1 MAERLII
8 SVSGMR
14 GIVGEN
20 LTASVAAEYGSA
32 FGTYL
37 KTEDKR
43 RKTEDRKRRTEDV
56 RQKTEVRVLT
66 SDLRPL
72 TSDICPLMSV
82 CIGMDTRPSGEMLK
96 SAVTAGLCAAG
107 VDVIDLG
114 VVTTPS
120 VGVMVGELACAGGVV
135 ITASHNPIAYNGIK
149 LLLDNGVAPPA
160 PEAGKIKRCFLE
172 KNFSFVGSARS
183 GRVTSSDRA
192 DATHVAKVLKIVDK
206 EAIAAR
212 QFKVVL
218 DSVNGAGGRI
228 TKKLLAEFGCE
239 VTAINDEPTGLFVH
253 GPEPTA
259 ANLTGLCEVVKTRV
273 ADVGFAQDPDA
284 DRLALVDENGTYI
297 GEEYTLAL
305 AAKYVFGKRTGNA
318 ATNLSTSRMIDD
330 VAGKAGGKVIRTAV
344 GEANVAAAMLEH
356 DCIIGGEGNGG
367 VIDLRVGP
375 VRDSLVGIA
384 LVMQLMAETGKTISR
399 LVDEIGG
406 YYMSKD
412 KFSADQDQARQILES
427 AKEVFA
433 GVKINTTDGCR
444 FDFDDGWL
452 HLRASNTEPVMRLIV
467 EAKDCPTA
475 QKYIDRVTAIRAKI
489 LAH

>member
-1 MAERLII
+1 MNNERIMAEQLII

-20 LTASVAAEYGSA
+20 LTASVAVEYGSA

-37 KTEDKR
+37 KNN
-43 RKTEDRKRRTEDV
+43 
-56 RQKTEVRVLT
+56 RQRGSRNTAQ
-66 SDLRPL
+66 
-72 TSDICPLMSV
+72 DILSV
-82 CIGMDTRPSGEMLK
+82 CIGMDSRPSGEMLK
-96 SAVTAGLCAAG
+96 SAVATGLCSAG
-107 VDVIDLG
+107 IDVIDLG
-114 VVTTPS
+114 IVTTPS
-120 VGVMVGELACAGGVV
+120 VGVMVRELSCAGGVV
-135 ITASHNPIAYNGIK
+135 ITASHNPVAYNGIK
-149 LLLDNGVAPPA
+149 LLLGNGVAPPA
-160 PEAGKIKRCFLE
+160 PEAEKIKQCFLE
-172 KNFSFVGSARS
+172 KKFSLADSTHC
-183 GRVTSSDRA
+183 GRVTSSDQT
-192 DATHVAKVLKIVDK
+192 DATHIAKVLAIVDK
-206 EAIAAR
+206 EAIAAK

-239 VTAINDEPTGLFVH
+239 VTAINDEPTGLFAH

-259 ANLTGLCEVVKTRV
+259 ANLTGLCDAVKAQVT
-273 ADVGFAQDPDA
+273 DIGFAQDPDA
-284 DRLALVDENGTYI
+284 DRLAIVDENGTYI

-305 AAKYVFGKRTGNA
+305 AAKYIFSKRTGNA

-330 VAGKAGGKVIRTAV
+330 VAGKAGGRVIRTAV
-344 GEANVAAAMLEH
+344 GEANVAAAMFEH

-384 LVMQLMAETGKTISR
+384 LVLQLMAESGKTISQ
-399 LVDEIGG
+399 LVEEIGG

-412 KFSADQDQARQILES
+412 KFSADRDQAQRILES
-427 AKEVFA
+427 AKEIFA
-433 GVKINTTDGCR
+433 GAKLDTTDGCR

-467 EAKDCPTA
+467 EAKNRPTA
-475 QKYIDRVTAIRAKI
+475 QKYIDQVMAIQTKT
-489 LAH
+489 LAR

>member
-1 MAERLII
+1 MAEQLII

-14 GIVGEN
+14 GIIGEN
-20 LTASVAAEYGSA
+20 LTASIAVEYGSV

-37 KTEDKR
+37 KNRLQRNAQRAAQGT
-43 RKTEDRKRRTEDV
+43 
-56 RQKTEVRVLT
+56 
-66 SDLRPL
+66 
-72 TSDICPLMSV
+72 ISV
-82 CIGMDTRPSGEMLK
+82 CIGMDSRPSGEMLK
-96 SAVTAGLCAAG
+96 SAVAAGLCAVG
-107 VDVIDLG
+107 IDVVDLG
-114 VVTTPS
+114 IVTTPC
-120 VGVMVGELACAGGVV
+120 VGVMVRELGCAGGIV

-149 LLLDNGVAPPA
+149 LLLDNGVAPPG
-160 PEAGKIKRCFLE
+160 PEAEKIKRCFLE
-172 KNFSFVGSARS
+172 KNLAFADSVHC
-183 GRVTSSDRA
+183 GRVTCSDLT
-192 DATHVAKVLKIVDK
+192 DATHIAKVLVLVDK
-206 EAIAAR
+206 DAITAKK
-212 QFKVVL
+212 FKVVL
-218 DSVNGAGGRI
+218 DSVNGAGGRV

-239 VTAINDEPTGLFVH
+239 VSAINDEPTGLFAH

-259 ANLTGLCEVVKTRV
+259 ANLTGLCEAVSLGR
-273 ADVGFAQDPDA
+273 ADIGFAQDPDA
-284 DRLALVDENGTYI
+284 DRLAIVDENGTYI

-305 AAKYVFGKRTGNA
+305 AAKHVFSKRTGNA

-344 GEANVAAAMLEH
+344 GEANVAAAMLEN

-399 LVDEIGG
+399 LVDEVGG

-412 KFSADQDQARQILES
+412 KFAADQNQAGQILKS

-433 GVKINTTDGCR
+433 GAKLDTTDGCR

-452 HLRASNTEPVMRLIV
+452 HLRASNTEPVMRIIV
-467 EAKDCPTA
+467 EAKDRPTA
-475 QKYIDRVTAIRAKI
+475 QKYIDKVSAIRTKT
-489 LAH
+489 LAHR